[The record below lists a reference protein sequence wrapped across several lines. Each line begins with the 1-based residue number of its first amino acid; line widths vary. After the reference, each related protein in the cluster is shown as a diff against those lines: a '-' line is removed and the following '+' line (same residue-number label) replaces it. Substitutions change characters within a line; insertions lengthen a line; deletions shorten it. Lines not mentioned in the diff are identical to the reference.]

1 MAKHIMIQGT
11 ASDVGKSLMA
21 AAIGRIYTNE
31 GLRVFPFKSQNMAL
45 NSYITKTGAEMARAQ
60 VVQANACRREPD
72 VLLNPILMK
81 PSQDAQAQIIIKGQV
96 YGDLNARDYHE
107 LKPQLKPML
116 KEVMTQL
123 DSENDLIVLE
133 GAGSPAEIN
142 LNDHDIVNMGM
153 AEIADSPVILVAD
166 IDRGGVFASIYGT
179 IALLKDQGK
188 RIKGII
194 INKFRGDV
202 SLLDPGIEQIEE
214 LTGVKVIGVVPYLP
228 HVIES
233 EDSCDLHME
242 QTSYDASKA
251 LDVCVIALE
260 WIANFTDL
268 NSLSLFE
275 DVSLRYA
282 KQAKQVGQPDLI
294 IIPGT
299 ANPLRALKDLEDRG
313 LARAIQAAVGKGSHL
328 IALGAGQTLLGQTLS
343 DEAGNSYPGL
353 DIFPYQSTLTGAHDV
368 YQTQC
373 QTTYPPREAGEKE
386 GYALAAYEVRTYTI
400 QSQDH
405 LSPFAR
411 VVKRN
416 GTSFSGDEG
425 YCLEGG
431 RLIASNLHGL
441 FDNTAWTYAYLQSL
455 AEKKGDK
462 LKGQLPQNYAAV
474 MEEQFQELAQHVL
487 DHIDKEALDR
497 IIEGE
502 E

>member
-60 VVQANACRREPD
+60 VVQAKACRREPD
-72 VLLNPILMK
+72 VLMNPILMK
-81 PSQDAQAQIIIKGQV
+81 PSQDAQSQIIIKGQV
-96 YGDLNARDYHE
+96 YGDLDARDYHE

-116 KEVMTQL
+116 REVMDQL
-123 DSENDLIVLE
+123 DQENDLIVLE

-153 AEIADSPVILVAD
+153 AEIADSPVVLVAD

-179 IALLKDQGK
+179 IALLKEQGK

-202 SLLDPGIEQIEE
+202 SLLDPGIEQIEA

-299 ANPLRALKDLEDRG
+299 ANPPRALKDLEDRG
-313 LARAIQAAVGKGSHL
+313 LASAIQAAVSKGSHL
-328 IALGAGQTLLGQTLS
+328 IALGAGQTLMGQSLR
-343 DEAGNSYPGL
+343 DQDGHSYPALG
-353 DIFPYQSTLTGAHDV
+353 IFPYQASLTGAHDV
-368 YQTQC
+368 YQSHC
-373 QTTYPPREAGEKE
+373 QTTCPLDEAGGED
-386 GYALAAYEVRTYTI
+386 YSLAAYEVRTYTI
-400 QSQDH
+400 QSQDP
-405 LSPFAR
+405 LRPFAQ
-411 VVKRN
+411 VVERN
-416 GTSFSGDEG
+416 GASFVAEEG
-425 YCLEGG
+425 YCLAGG

-441 FDNTAWTYAYLQSL
+441 FDNTAWTYAYLQAL
-455 AEKKGDK
+455 AEKKGVK
-462 LKGQLPQNYAAV
+462 LQGQLPQTYAAV
-474 MEEQFQELAQHVL
+474 MEDQFQELAQHVL
-487 DHIDKEALDR
+487 NHIDKQALDR